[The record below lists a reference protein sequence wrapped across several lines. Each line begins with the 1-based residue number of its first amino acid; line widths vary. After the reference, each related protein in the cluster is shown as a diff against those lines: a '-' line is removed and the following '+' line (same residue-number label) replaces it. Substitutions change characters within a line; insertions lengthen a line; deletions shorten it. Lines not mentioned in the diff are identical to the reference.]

1 MFQNVSKAW
10 FAHLQNDIPDLLSQ
24 SYWRFLIFTHLAHN
38 RYLIIFPFTNF
49 LHPYVQTDRKH
60 HFYRRTSNTM
70 TKAKSWLRESP
81 RYQDNEPAYLRA
93 PAPPPPPAPWNT
105 QVWRVK
111 KATYSSSSSESQPAG
126 PDSTAMTSF
135 FTWLCFQVLLPV
147 EEGDSFLFFFPKNF
161 LNVLNLDFFF
171 PMQKDCVWAFTK
183 HVPDAREQES
193 EISVCA
199 STTRSWKVLP
209 PYRTWS
215 TRCTWKPILISVYFE
230 HWIKE
235 PRKLWSTIT
244 E

>member
-1 MFQNVSKAW
+1 MYK
-10 FAHLQNDIPDLLSQ
+10 
-24 SYWRFLIFTHLAHN
+24 
-38 RYLIIFPFTNF
+38 
-49 LHPYVQTDRKH
+49 QTENTTSTEELPILWLKH
-60 HFYRRTSNTM
+60 KVGSESHCITM
-70 TKAKSWLRESP
+70 TTSLHTWGLLP
-81 RYQDNEPAYLRA
+81 
-93 PAPPPPPAPWNT
+93 PPPPPAPWNT
-105 QVWRVK
+105 QAWRVK

-193 EISVCA
+193 EISVFA

-235 PRKLWSTIT
+235 LRKLWSTIT